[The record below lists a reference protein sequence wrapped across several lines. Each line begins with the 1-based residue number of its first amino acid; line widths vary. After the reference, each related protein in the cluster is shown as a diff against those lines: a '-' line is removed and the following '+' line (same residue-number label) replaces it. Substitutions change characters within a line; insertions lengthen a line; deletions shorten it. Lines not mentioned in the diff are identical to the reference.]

1 MNASMNEQKYGHT
14 TLGKLNSRYCL
25 EYFSDNLRAFFCGD
39 FIIRPGFCFGKKE
52 TGVSGVTL
60 NNFQNYIITNHY
72 QFTTPLS
79 SGDMLW
85 KDNPFNPV
93 T

>member
-1 MNASMNEQKYGHT
+1 MKHLRCPIKIILEYSNIIFFIGCRNFIRSNASGFGET
-14 TLGKLNSRYCL
+14 EPDLSCL
-25 EYFSDNLRAFFCGD
+25 
-39 FIIRPGFCFGKKE
+39 
-52 TGVSGVTL
+52 TL

-79 SGDMLW
+79 YGDMLW